1 MIQTWHIRHMQI
13 YCLVGSTPLKNMK
26 VSRGCIPNVWEK
38 NTRLPH
44 VTTIKIIIMV
54 VSHSRGKPFFT
65 EVTYFHS
72 YVE

>member
-1 MIQTWHIRHMQI
+1 MA
-13 YCLVGSTPLKNMK
+13 YSTYANILLGGFNPSEKYESQSGLYSECM
-26 VSRGCIPNVWEK
+26 GK